1 MAVENMMF
9 DHIGLSVRDLPKT
22 RAFYTAA
29 LAPLGFVLQYDQD
42 GVIAFG
48 PPGKWALWFY
58 GKGDGPTGIHIA
70 LSATTRAQVDAFH
83 AAALAAGGKD
93 NGAPGLRPH
102 YTSTYYG
109 AFVIDPDGHNLESVC
124 YAAEA

>member
-1 MAVENMMF
+1 MTMF
-9 DHIGLSVRDLPKT
+9 DHIGFSVRDLPKT

-29 LAPLGFVLQYDQD
+29 LAPLGMILQYDEAD
-42 GVIAFG
+42 VIAFG
-48 PPGKWALWFY
+48 PSGKWALWFY
-58 GKGDGPTGIHIA
+58 GKGDGPTGVHIA
-70 LSATTRAQVDAFH
+70 LSAATRAQVDAFH

-102 YTSTYYG
+102 YTPTYYG
-109 AFVIDPDGHNLESVC
+109 AFVIDPDGHNLEAVC